1 MKIFAL
7 ALLLSLPFTLFSP
20 ALKAQ
25 SPDDSWTRE
34 ELKMAN
40 TAGNASYLT
49 AEEKDMVI
57 YMNLARMDGARFF
70 DTYFQDFVDAYN
82 TRMQQ
87 YGNYEELKVNRNDS
101 YYRSLRRDLQQIKN
115 LPVFWP
121 DQALT
126 NIAKGHAKD
135 LNRNNYAGHTSKDGR
150 TLNQRIATVYPKK
163 SNGECIA
170 FGFNSGLENICMLL
184 LDKGVPNLGHRK
196 LILNT
201 SSELNTVGL
210 SIQPH
215 PRYRYCA
222 VIDFVSLPD

>member
-1 MKIFAL
+1 MKIIAL
-7 ALLLSLPFTLFSP
+7 ALLLILPFTSP
-20 ALKAQ
+20 PNSSNTQ
-25 SPDDSWTRE
+25 SADDSWTRE

-82 TRMQQ
+82 IRMQQ
-87 YGNYEELKVNRNDS
+87 YGNYEQLRVNRNDN
-101 YYRSLRRDLQQIKN
+101 YYRTLRRDLEKVKDF
-115 LPVFWP
+115 PVFWP
-121 DQALT
+121 DRELS
-126 NIAKGHAKD
+126 NIAKSHAKD

-150 TLNQRIATVYPKK
+150 TLNQRIATAYPRR

-170 FGFNSGLENICMLL
+170 FGFNSGLENVCMLL
-184 LDKGVPNLGHRK
+184 LDKGVPDLGHRK
-196 LILNT
+196 LILNR

-222 VIDFVSLPD
+222 VIDFVSLPE

>member
-1 MKIFAL
+1 MKIIAL
-7 ALLLSLPFTLFSP
+7 ALLLALPFTTP
-20 ALKAQ
+20 APKLTIA
-25 SPDDSWTRE
+25 SPDDSWTKE
-34 ELKMAN
+34 ELRMAN
-40 TAGNASYLT
+40 TAGNANYLT

-70 DTYFQDFVDAYN
+70 DTYFQDFLDAYN
-82 TRMQQ
+82 MKVKQ
-87 YGNYEELKVNRNDS
+87 YGNYNELKLSRNDS
-101 YYRSLRRDLQQIKN
+101 YYRSLRRDLEQVAN
-115 LPVFWP
+115 FPVFWP

-150 TLNQRIATVYPKK
+150 TLNQRISTAYPKK

-170 FGFNSGLENICMLL
+170 FGFNTGLENVCMLL
-184 LDKGVPNLGHRK
+184 LDRGVPDLGHRK
-196 LILNT
+196 LILNK
-201 SSELNTVGL
+201 SAELNTVGL

>member
-1 MKIFAL
+1 MKIIAL
-7 ALLLSLPFTLFSP
+7 VLLLTLPFTSLTSI
-20 ALKAQ
+20 LKAQ

-40 TAGNASYLT
+40 TAGNTSYLT

-57 YMNLARMDGARFF
+57 YMNLVRMDGARFF
-70 DTYFQDFVDAYN
+70 DTYFQDFVNAYN
-82 TRMQQ
+82 SRMQQ

-150 TLNQRIATVYPKK
+150 TLNQRISVAYPKK

-184 LDKGVPNLGHRK
+184 LDKGVPDLGHRK

-201 SSELNTVGL
+201 SSQLNTVGL